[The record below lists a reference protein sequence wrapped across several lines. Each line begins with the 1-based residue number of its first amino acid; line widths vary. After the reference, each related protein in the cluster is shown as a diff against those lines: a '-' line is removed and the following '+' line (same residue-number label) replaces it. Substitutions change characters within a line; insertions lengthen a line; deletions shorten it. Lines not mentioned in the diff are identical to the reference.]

1 MAAGSGGEAEGAEV
15 GADVADEDAAGC
27 SDIGSGVDG
36 REGLEEEGMDVS
48 GEGGDT
54 GGSREGG
61 GEGAEGLG
69 TDSARIA
76 LRRVAR
82 SAVADGGASRGR

>member
-54 GGSREGG
+54 GG